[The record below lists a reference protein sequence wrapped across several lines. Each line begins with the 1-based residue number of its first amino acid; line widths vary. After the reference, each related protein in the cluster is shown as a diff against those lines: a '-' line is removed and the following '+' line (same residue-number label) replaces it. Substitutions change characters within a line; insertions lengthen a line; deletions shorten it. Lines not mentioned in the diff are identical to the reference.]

1 MEEMT
6 SPQSGVYDLA
16 PEERRELAL
25 SLLNRSDRAK
35 VARGA
40 FRQAYPNAPEEM
52 IHTAVHHLY
61 VDGPVAAVDWLAEAE
76 LFLRD
81 PAQEIGYGPTLHLLD
96 HAYNWLQFQALLPE
110 GKAELLALVRQLKEF
125 ADDGDMEAVRETVA
139 ELESTLEGNRSA
151 PDFL

>member
-1 MEEMT
+1 MDKIT
-6 SPQSGVYDLA
+6 SPRRGVYALA
-16 PEERRELAL
+16 PEERWELAL
-25 SLLNRSDRAK
+25 ALLNRSDRAK
-35 VARGA
+35 VARDA

-96 HAYNWLQFQALLPE
+96 HAYNWLQFRALLPE
-110 GKAELLALVRQLKEF
+110 GKAELLELVRQLKEF
-125 ADDGDMEAVRETVA
+125 TDDGDMEAIRQTVA
-139 ELESTLEGNRSA
+139 ELESALEGNRPA